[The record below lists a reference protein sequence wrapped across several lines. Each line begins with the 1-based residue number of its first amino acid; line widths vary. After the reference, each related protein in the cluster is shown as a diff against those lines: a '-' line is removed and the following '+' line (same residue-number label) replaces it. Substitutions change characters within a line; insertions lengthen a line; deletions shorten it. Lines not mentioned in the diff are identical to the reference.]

1 MSLSIF
7 NVAGAIEVLFDGQNQ
22 PWFKRAHVGK
32 FLALSQIEKSLSGLE
47 RESKPRSVFEPTCS
61 STMGWSGPKSEQNKT
76 DVFLS
81 VYGVIYAVVKSRKSK
96 GKELREWILKDIVP
110 RGFNE
115 LLVKEHQ
122 KAIEEKQREIDE
134 RDMQI
139 ALLDDDL
146 TESQEHAR
154 QIEYNNTGLQGE
166 IRAKD
171 QEIARRETELARV
184 RERHVDRCRDPGKDN
199 VIMIFRKHTTEEDDA
214 HFEYPYYISRIQ
226 RRAIATKRRWVGE
239 QFSSREEIV
248 IIDNPNGIHAF
259 NRLEEEGHLERYKCH
274 FKLVDLTREDLYD
287 MGVPAIEE

>member
-1 MSLSIF
+1 M
-7 NVAGAIEVLFDGQNQ
+7 LFDGQNQ

-47 RESKPRSVFEPTCS
+47 RESKPRSALESTCS

-122 KAIEEKQREIDE
+122 KAIEKKQRSIDE
-134 RDMQI
+134 KDMQI

-146 TESQEHAR
+146 TESQDLVR
-154 QIEYNNTGLQGE
+154 QLEFSNTGMQGE

-171 QEIARRETELARV
+171 QQIAHLQQQYVPLLEDESKNYGMTIIAKNDESAGYPFISICGQHGYRKQKKRVVLLKNPGSTEFADGSTPNAIVTYNMWREHGLIETDPARP
-184 RERHVDRCRDPGKDN
+184 RD
-199 VIMIFRKHTTEEDDA
+199 FRLVSMEN
-214 HFEYPYYISRIQ
+214 
-226 RRAIATKRRWVGE
+226 E
-239 QFSSREEIV
+239 QLLQIV
-248 IIDNPNGIHAF
+248 
-259 NRLEEEGHLERYKCH
+259 
-274 FKLVDLTREDLYD
+274 
-287 MGVPAIEE
+287 

>member
-7 NVAGAIEVLFDGQNQ
+7 NAVPAGAIEVLTDATGA
-22 PWFKRAHVGK
+22 PCFKRADLGR
-32 FLALSQIEKSLSGLE
+32 FLGI
-47 RESKPRSVFEPTCS
+47 V
-61 STMGWSGPKSEQNKT
+61 
-76 DVFLS
+76 DVRHNFKN
-81 VYGVIYAVVKSRKSK
+81 IAAKSRSEMRKPGGVGTPSRSGMCGG
-96 GKELREWILKDIVP
+96 GKNPHDAFVDLESALEIVVRSRKP
-110 RGFNE
+110 KAVG
-115 LLVKEHQ
+115 LVKWLTRKGVEKIAQVHQ
-122 KAIEEKQREIDE
+122 KAIDEKDV
-134 RDMQI
+134 QI

-171 QEIARRETELARV
+171 QEIARRETELAQV

-199 VIMIFRKHTTEEDDA
+199 VIMIFRKHTTDEDDE
-214 HFEYPYYISRIQ
+214 HFEYPYYMSRIH
-226 RRAIATKRRWVGE
+226 RRTIATKRRWVFD

-287 MGVPAIEE
+287 MGVPALEE

>member
-7 NVAGAIEVLFDGQNQ
+7 NAVPAGAIEVLSDANDA
-22 PWFKRAHVGK
+22 PHFKRADLGR
-32 FLALSQIEKSLSGLE
+32 FLGIVDVKATY
-47 RESKPRSVFEPTCS
+47 RDA
-61 STMGWSGPKSEQNKT
+61 ST
-76 DVFLS
+76 V
-81 VYGVIYAVVKSRKSK
+81 SRKLLSHGVGLPHPSQRRNDHDAFVDLEGALEIVVRSRKPKAVELTKWLTRK
-96 GKELREWILKDIVP
+96 GMEIAQ
-110 RGFNE
+110 
-115 LLVKEHQ
+115 EHK

-171 QEIARRETELARV
+171 QEIARREIELAQV

-199 VIMIFRKHTTEEDDA
+199 VIVIFRKHTTDEDDA